1 MARRRTLVTFDD
13 AYDEA
18 VRMLARKARSAAEV
32 SQALLERGAGV
43 DDVESVIARLK
54 AHRHLDDA
62 ELAADQAFSLLEGKG
77 LAPQAIVQTL
87 VARGVLAATAEEATS
102 SVLEGRSDVELCEQA
117 LSQRLKGRALT
128 ESAFARE
135 GRALARLGWDEE
147 TVARVLEA
155 ALKDAAHAAQET

>member
-1 MARRRTLVTFDD
+1 MARRRTLVDFDE

-32 SQALLERGAGV
+32 AQALLERGADA

-87 VARGVLAATAEEATS
+87 VARGISSATAEDAAA
-102 SVLEGRSDVELCEQA
+102 SVVEERTELQLCAQA
-117 LSQRLKGRALT
+117 LSRRLKGRLLAG
-128 ESAFARE
+128 SAFARE

-147 TVARVLEA
+147 TVARVLET
-155 ALKDAAHAAQET
+155 ALKDAAQAAQET